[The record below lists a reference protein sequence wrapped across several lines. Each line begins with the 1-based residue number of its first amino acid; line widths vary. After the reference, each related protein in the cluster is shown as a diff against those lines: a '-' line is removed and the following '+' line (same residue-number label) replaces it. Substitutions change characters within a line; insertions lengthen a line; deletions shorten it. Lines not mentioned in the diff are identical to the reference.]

1 MKSKTNFK
9 ILLVLAVIIG
19 AMLLLGTT
27 TVQAN
32 VEDNQKSSYNEMDKN
47 YVENLISNLKCKPEK
62 NGDRFFASFEYIY
75 DIDKGYDYEYAKNL
89 FIQTAKEEIQ
99 DNNIEF
105 EHFSGTGGEFE
116 DDFTPNP
123 ECVLFIL
130 KDKIKYAEI
139 NVALIGRA
147 QITIPSNVEDTE
159 TYTKTKIQEFLKR
172 EWQKD
177 ENIDNITINKSNGDY
192 YIIST
197 REGEIG
203 KVIIKKEKTTTE
215 IVKKEDTT
223 TGIKIETTTAVLPS
237 NVVLSS
243 IKVTEQNILNT
254 VQTALKDISNKYT
267 TYDITLLKDNV
278 KIQPNG
284 KIKIS
289 IPIPNSYNKEQ
300 IEIYRIEENGTKIK
314 YDVKVEGDYAIFET
328 DHFSIY
334 VLAEKQTQNPT
345 EPTTDKGE
353 KDTTPTTNTISK
365 EKDDTPKTGTETINI
380 IGYVLATTII
390 SGVGIVALKKNLK

>member
-9 ILLVLAVIIG
+9 FLLIFSIILG

-27 TVQAN
+27 KVQAN
-32 VEDNQKSSYNEMDKN
+32 VEDNQKSSYNETDKN

-62 NGDRFFASFEYIY
+62 NGDRFLASFEYIY

-116 DDFTPNP
+116 DDFTPTP
-123 ECVLFIL
+123 ECLLFIL

-139 NVALIGRA
+139 SVALIGRA
-147 QITIPSNVEDTE
+147 QITIPSNIEDTE
-159 TYTKTKIQEFLKR
+159 TYTKTKIQEFLK
-172 EWQKD
+172 
-177 ENIDNITINKSNGDY
+177 
-192 YIIST
+192 
-197 REGEIG
+197 
-203 KVIIKKEKTTTE
+203 KEETTTE
-215 IVKKEDTT
+215 TIRKEDIT

-243 IKVTEQNILNT
+243 IKVTEQNILNR

-284 KIKIS
+284 EIKIS

-353 KDTTPTTNTISK
+353 KDKTPTTNTISK

-380 IGYVLATTII
+380 IGYVLATTVLA
-390 SGVGIVALKKNLK
+390 GAGIVALKKNLK